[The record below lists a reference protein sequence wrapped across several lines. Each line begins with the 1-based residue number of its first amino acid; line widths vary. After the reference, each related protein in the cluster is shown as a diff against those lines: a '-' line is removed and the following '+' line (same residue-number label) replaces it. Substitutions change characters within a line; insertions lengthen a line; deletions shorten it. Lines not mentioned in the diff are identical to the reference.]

1 MRKYVSA
8 SDKRILMPA
17 EFEVHHFTYGPLT
30 PLLAYGISVAGSLLG
45 LQCTARARAVSG
57 LRERCWWLAGGS
69 VALGGTAIWVMHFVG
84 MLGFSVS
91 GADLAYEVP
100 LTLFSA
106 LVAVVFVGAGL
117 FLVGFGLPATAGG
130 LLAGGGVAT
139 MHYTGMAA
147 MNLNAETSYDPGLF
161 LLSILIAVVA
171 ATAALFFA
179 TRTGGWISAAGASL
193 VMGAAVSGMHY
204 TGMFAL
210 DVHSVSDGPVEGAD
224 PTQLLVPLT
233 ATVSLV
239 TAILCV
245 IVGGSASTRER
256 RKEAEFMEGL
266 ERDMGMSDH

>member
-1 MRKYVSA
+1 MS
-8 SDKRILMPA
+8 A

-30 PLLAYGISVAGSLLG
+30 PMLAYGMSVLGSLLG
-45 LQCTARARAVSG
+45 LQCTARARAVQG

-91 GADLAYEVP
+91 GASLAYEVP

-106 LVAVVFVGAGL
+106 LVAVLFVGAGL
-117 FLVGFGLPATAGG
+117 FLVGFGLPVTTGG
-130 LLAGGGVAT
+130 LLAGCGVAI

-147 MNLNAETSYDPGLF
+147 MNLSAETSYQPLLV
-161 LLSILIAVVA
+161 LLSVLIAVVA

-179 TRTGGWISAAGASL
+179 TRLQGWTSTVAASL

-210 DVHSVSDGPVEGAD
+210 DVHTVSAEPVEGAD
-224 PTQLLVPLT
+224 PIHLLVPLT
-233 ATVSLV
+233 AVVGLV
-239 TAILCV
+239 TAVLCV
-245 IVGGSASTRER
+245 LVGGSASTRER
-256 RKEAEFMEGL
+256 EKEAEFMAGL
-266 ERDMGMSDH
+266 EREMGTD